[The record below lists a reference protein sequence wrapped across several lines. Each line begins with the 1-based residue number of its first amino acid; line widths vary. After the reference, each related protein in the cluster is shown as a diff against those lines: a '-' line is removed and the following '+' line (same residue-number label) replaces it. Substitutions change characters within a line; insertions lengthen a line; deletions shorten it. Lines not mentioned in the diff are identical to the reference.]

1 MIWLTWRQFR
11 TQAAVVFA
19 AVAVLAA
26 VLAVTGP
33 HLADLYRTAGSG
45 LVDQVSS
52 ADQALYYTGL
62 LVVLAVPAVIGMFWG
77 APLISRE
84 LETGTHYLA
93 WNQGVTR
100 TRWLATK
107 LGLGTAASM
116 TAAGLT
122 SLAVSWW
129 SSPIDRAVDGGGPTD
144 TYFARIDPVA
154 FAARGVVPMA
164 HAAFAFVL
172 GVALGLVIRRTL
184 PAMATTFALYAA
196 VQIVVPL
203 WIRSHLAAP
212 DRTTVPIEPD
222 GAPISV
228 QNEAG
233 EIIAHLDDVP
243 GAWVT
248 SQQTLNA
255 AGQPAPVPSSFPDC
269 LRTESGPPTLEQF
282 ERCIADLGALGYQQ
296 QVTFQP
302 AGNFW
307 ALQWAE
313 TGLYLGLALALTG
326 FCAWWIRRR
335 VT

>member
-11 TQAAVVFA
+11 TQAAVAFA
-19 AVAVLAA
+19 AVAAFAA
-26 VLAVTGP
+26 ALAVTGP
-33 HLADLYRTAGSG
+33 QLADLYRTAGSS

-52 ADQALYYTGL
+52 SDQSVYYAGL
-62 LVVLAVPAVIGMFWG
+62 LITLAAPAVIGMFWG

-100 TRWLATK
+100 TRWLASK
-107 LGLGTAASM
+107 LGLGAAAAM
-116 TAAGLT
+116 TVAGLT

-129 SSPIDRAVDGGGPTD
+129 SSPIDQAVNGGGATD
-144 TYFARIDPVA
+144 TYFPRLDPVA

-184 PAMATTFALYAA
+184 PAMATTLVVYAA
-196 VQIVVPL
+196 VQISVPL
-203 WIRSHLAAP
+203 WLRPHLAAT
-212 DRTTVPIEPD
+212 DRTTVPIEPG
-222 GAPISV
+222 GAPISIQEGAQQIV
-228 QNEAG
+228 T
-233 EIIAHLDDVP
+233 HPDVP

-255 AGQPAPVPSSFPDC
+255 AGQPVPVPSSFADC
-269 LRTESGPPTLEQF
+269 LRTESGPPTLQQF
-282 ERCIADLGALGYQQ
+282 DRCLADLGALGYQQ
-296 QVTFQP
+296 QVTYHP
-302 AGNFW
+302 ASNFW

-313 TGLYLGLALALTG
+313 TGLHLGLALALTG

-335 VT
+335 LT

>member
-11 TQAAVVFA
+11 TQAAVMFA
-19 AVAVLAA
+19 AVAALAA
-26 VLAVTGP
+26 ALAVTGP
-33 HLADLYRTAGSG
+33 QLADLYRAAGSR

-52 ADQALYYTGL
+52 ADQTVYYAGL

-77 APLISRE
+77 APLIARE

-107 LGLGTAASM
+107 LGLGTAAAM
-116 TAAGLT
+116 TVAGLA

-129 SSPIDRAVDGGGPTD
+129 SSPIDRAVNGGGATD
-144 TYFARIDPVA
+144 TYFPRLDPVA

-164 HAAFAFVL
+164 YAAFAFAL

-184 PAMATTFALYAA
+184 PAMATTFALYTA
-196 VQIVVPL
+196 VQISAPM
-203 WIRSHLAAP
+203 WIRPHLAATE
-212 DRTTVPIEPD
+212 RTTVPIEPG
-222 GAPISV
+222 GAPISIQENAEQIV
-228 QNEAG
+228 
-233 EIIAHLDDVP
+233 AHPEVP
-243 GAWVT
+243 GAWET

-255 AGQPAPVPSSFPDC
+255 AGQPTTVPSSFADC
-269 LRTESGPPTLEQF
+269 LHTESGPPTLQQF
-282 ERCIADLGALGYQQ
+282 ERCVGDLGALGYKQ
-296 QVTFQP
+296 QVTYQP

-335 VT
+335 AT

>member
-11 TQAAVVFA
+11 TQTAVMFA
-19 AVAVLAA
+19 AVAFLTAA
-26 VLAVTGP
+26 LAVTGP
-33 HLADLYRTAGSG
+33 QLSDLYRTAGSS
-45 LVDQVSS
+45 LVDQVASS
-52 ADQALYYTGL
+52 DQTLYYIGL

-77 APLISRE
+77 APLIARE

-107 LGLGTAASM
+107 LGFGTAAAV
-116 TAAGLT
+116 TVAGLA

-129 SSPIDRAVDGGGPTD
+129 SSPIDQAVNGGGATD
-144 TYFARIDPVA
+144 TYFPRLDPVA

-172 GVALGLVIRRTL
+172 GVALGLVVRRTL

-196 VQIVVPL
+196 VQIVVPM
-203 WIRSHLAAP
+203 WIRSHLAAA
-212 DRTTVPIEPD
+212 DRTILPIEPG
-222 GAPISV
+222 GAPISIQDGARQV
-228 QNEAG
+228 V
-233 EIIAHLDDVP
+233 AHLEEVP

-255 AGQPAPVPSSFPDC
+255 AGQPTPVPSSFADC
-269 LRTESGPPTLEQF
+269 LRTESGPPALQQVEG
-282 ERCIADLGALGYQQ
+282 CVADLGALGYKQ
-296 QVTFQP
+296 QVTYQP

-313 TGLYLGLALALTG
+313 TGLYLGLVLALTG